1 MALSLELFRWFGFI
15 EMGLPYCVALA
26 LVSSG
31 VSWLRAGRARTLAL
45 PDVVLNLSCAL
56 MYLIFRQLLAR
67 VAFYPYITVYY
78 TYALIDDT
86 VMYETMAS
94 WLAVHSA
101 TFLAVDF
108 TYYCTCGTS
117 RHPIASSNRVMLIWL
132 ARSIV
137 RQGFHRLLHRMHLL
151 WAAHALRHSS
161 ATVNAFSAFRY
172 MALAHMLPARRPS
185 SLLLR
190 ALLAQTLVHRGRG
203 LVDVLRAMGARDPAA
218 SARASRAS
226 QRLLSGAQHHHPPAD
241 ASESTMLTHL
251 CLVACSLR

>member
-1 MALSLELFRWFGFI
+1 MASSLELFRWFGFI

-117 RHPIASSNRVMLIWL
+117 RHPIASSNRVIQSRHRIASCSSGSLDPSYDKASIDCSIACTFCGPHTRCVTPAPPSMPSAPFGTWL
-132 ARSIV
+132 SLTCCPLDARAHCCCVRYSPRLSCIEDVVSWMFYVPWALVIPPPVLVLHVHLNAFYQVRSITT
-137 RQGFHRLLHRMHLL
+137 HRLTQ
-151 WAAHALRHSS
+151 A
-161 ATVNAFSAFRY
+161 N
-172 MALAHMLPARRPS
+172 RP
-185 SLLLR
+185 
-190 ALLAQTLVHRGRG
+190 
-203 LVDVLRAMGARDPAA
+203 
-218 SARASRAS
+218 
-226 QRLLSGAQHHHPPAD
+226 
-241 ASESTMLTHL
+241 
-251 CLVACSLR
+251 C